1 MVLAYLP
8 LRGAVDAPLNPGGL
22 TTLRGFLN
30 HVLARGFRGDVFYF
44 TAPSV
49 LLDRLAVLANI
60 LEIQFGLPLLG
71 LACLG
76 LLALILGGIVGE
88 WWNVEGGIL
97 RLGEFLKKRFAG
109 KDSAGRNSSKDF
121 AGGFLNAS
129 VLFCVGAMTLVGA
142 FKAGAEGNYDLILTK
157 SVMDG
162 FMAIMLTAAMGI
174 GVAFSAITILVYQGG
189 ITLLAGVLQPLVN
202 ELLLGELTAVGGI
215 LVIMIGLNLLG
226 LSKLKTANYIPAL
239 LITIGLIALEPLL
252 PFSLG

>member
-1 MVLAYLP
+1 MIATLVNCVAVIIGSFIGLILHTKINESFKRVVYV
-8 LRGAVDAPLNPGGL
+8 GAGMISLILGIKMGL
-22 TTLRGFLN
+22 VTTRI
-30 HVLARGFRGDVFYF
+30 VFM
-44 TAPSV
+44 A
-49 LLDRLAVLANI
+49 
-60 LEIQFGLPLLG
+60 
-71 LACLG
+71 
-76 LLALILGGIVGE
+76 LALITGGFLGE

-97 RLGEFLKKRFAG
+97 RFGGFLKKRFAKKESG
-109 KDSAGRNSSKDF
+109 KDF

-202 ELLLGELTAVGGI
+202 ELLLGELTAVGGV
-215 LVIMIGLNLLG
+215 LVIMIGLNLLR

-239 LITIGLIALEPLL
+239 LVTIGLITLEPLL
-252 PFSLG
+252 PFTLG

>member
-1 MVLAYLP
+1 MIATLVNCATVIIGSLIGLVLHTKINESFKRVVYV
-8 LRGAVDAPLNPGGL
+8 GAGMISLILGIKMGL
-22 TTLRGFLN
+22 VTTKI
-30 HVLARGFRGDVFYF
+30 VFM
-44 TAPSV
+44 A
-49 LLDRLAVLANI
+49 
-60 LEIQFGLPLLG
+60 
-71 LACLG
+71 
-76 LLALILGGIVGE
+76 LALIIGGILGE

-97 RLGEFLKKRFAG
+97 RFGDFLKKRFAKKESG
-109 KDSAGRNSSKDF
+109 KDF

-162 FMAIMLTAAMGI
+162 FMAIMLSAAMGI

-202 ELLLGELTAVGGI
+202 ELLLGELTAVGGV
-215 LVIMIGLNLLG
+215 LVIMIGLNLLR

-239 LITIGLIALEPLL
+239 LVTIGLITLEPLL
-252 PFSLG
+252 PFTLG

>member
-1 MVLAYLP
+1 MIATLVNCVAVIIGSLIGLILHMKINESFKRVVYV
-8 LRGAVDAPLNPGGL
+8 GAGMISLILGIKMGL
-22 TTLRGFLN
+22 VTTRI
-30 HVLARGFRGDVFYF
+30 VFM
-44 TAPSV
+44 A
-49 LLDRLAVLANI
+49 
-60 LEIQFGLPLLG
+60 
-71 LACLG
+71 
-76 LLALILGGIVGE
+76 LALIIGGMLGE

-97 RLGEFLKKRFAG
+97 RFGEFLKKRFAKKESG
-109 KDSAGRNSSKDF
+109 KDF

-202 ELLLGELTAVGGI
+202 ELLLGELTAVGGV

-239 LITIGLIALEPLL
+239 LVTIGLITLEPLL
-252 PFSLG
+252 PFTLG

>member
-1 MVLAYLP
+1 MIATLVNCVAVIIGSLIGLILHMKINESFKRVVYV
-8 LRGAVDAPLNPGGL
+8 GAGMISLILGIKMGL
-22 TTLRGFLN
+22 VTTRI
-30 HVLARGFRGDVFYF
+30 VFM
-44 TAPSV
+44 A
-49 LLDRLAVLANI
+49 
-60 LEIQFGLPLLG
+60 
-71 LACLG
+71 
-76 LLALILGGIVGE
+76 LALIVGGMLGE

-97 RLGEFLKKRFAG
+97 RFGEFLKKRFAKKESG
-109 KDSAGRNSSKDF
+109 KDF

-202 ELLLGELTAVGGI
+202 ELLLGELTAVGGV

-239 LITIGLIALEPLL
+239 LVTIGLITLEPLL
-252 PFSLG
+252 PFTLG

>member
-1 MVLAYLP
+1 MIATLVNCVAVIIGSLIGLILHMKINESFKRVVYV
-8 LRGAVDAPLNPGGL
+8 GAGMISLILGIKMGL
-22 TTLRGFLN
+22 VTTRI
-30 HVLARGFRGDVFYF
+30 VFM
-44 TAPSV
+44 A
-49 LLDRLAVLANI
+49 
-60 LEIQFGLPLLG
+60 
-71 LACLG
+71 
-76 LLALILGGIVGE
+76 LALIIGGMLGE

-97 RLGEFLKKRFAG
+97 RFGEFLKRRFAKKESG
-109 KDSAGRNSSKDF
+109 KDF

-202 ELLLGELTAVGGI
+202 ELLLGELTAVGGV
-215 LVIMIGLNLLG
+215 LVIMIGFNLLR

-239 LITIGLIALEPLL
+239 LVTIGLITLEPLL
-252 PFSLG
+252 PFTLG

>member
-1 MVLAYLP
+1 MIATLVNCVAVIIGSLIGLILHMKINESFKRVVYV
-8 LRGAVDAPLNPGGL
+8 GAGMISLILGIKMGL
-22 TTLRGFLN
+22 VTTRI
-30 HVLARGFRGDVFYF
+30 VFM
-44 TAPSV
+44 A
-49 LLDRLAVLANI
+49 
-60 LEIQFGLPLLG
+60 
-71 LACLG
+71 
-76 LLALILGGIVGE
+76 LALIIGGMLGE

-97 RLGEFLKKRFAG
+97 RFGEFLKKRFAKKESG
-109 KDSAGRNSSKDF
+109 KDF

-202 ELLLGELTAVGGI
+202 ELLLGELTAVGGV
-215 LVIMIGLNLLG
+215 LVIMIGFNLLG

-239 LITIGLIALEPLL
+239 LVTIGLITLEPLL
-252 PFSLG
+252 PFTLG

>member
-1 MVLAYLP
+1 VYV
-8 LRGAVDAPLNPGGL
+8 GAGMISLILGIKMGL
-22 TTLRGFLN
+22 VTTRI
-30 HVLARGFRGDVFYF
+30 VFM
-44 TAPSV
+44 A
-49 LLDRLAVLANI
+49 
-60 LEIQFGLPLLG
+60 
-71 LACLG
+71 
-76 LLALILGGIVGE
+76 LALILGGILGE

-97 RLGEFLKKRFAG
+97 RMGEFLKKRFAKRETG
-109 KDSAGRNSSKDF
+109 KDF

-129 VLFCVGAMTLVGA
+129 VIFCVGAMTLVGA

-202 ELLLGELTAVGGI
+202 ELLLGELTAVGGV

-226 LSKLKTANYIPAL
+226 LAKLKTANYIPAL

-252 PFSLG
+252 PFTLG

>member
-1 MVLAYLP
+1 MIATLVNCV
-8 LRGAVDAPLNPGGL
+8 AVIIG
-22 TTLRGFLN
+22 
-30 HVLARGFRGDVFYF
+30 
-44 TAPSV
+44 S
-49 LLDRLAVLANI
+49 
-60 LEIQFGLPLLG
+60 LLG
-71 LACLG
+71 LILHTKINESFKRVVYVGAGMISLILG
-76 LLALILGGIVGE
+76 IKMGLVTTRIVFMALALIIGGMLGE

-97 RLGEFLKKRFAG
+97 RFGDFLKKRLAKKESG
-109 KDSAGRNSSKDF
+109 KDF

-142 FKAGAEGNYDLILTK
+142 LKAGAEGNYDLILTK

-202 ELLLGELTAVGGI
+202 ELLLGELTAVGGV

-239 LITIGLIALEPLL
+239 LITIGLITLEPLL
-252 PFSLG
+252 PFTLG

>member
-1 MVLAYLP
+1 MIATFVNCAAVIIGSLIGLILNTKINESFKRVVYV
-8 LRGAVDAPLNPGGL
+8 GAGMISLILGIKMGL
-22 TTLRGFLN
+22 VTTRI
-30 HVLARGFRGDVFYF
+30 VFM
-44 TAPSV
+44 A
-49 LLDRLAVLANI
+49 
-60 LEIQFGLPLLG
+60 
-71 LACLG
+71 
-76 LLALILGGIVGE
+76 LALIIGGFLGE

-97 RLGEFLKKRFAG
+97 RFGDFLKKRFAK
-109 KDSAGRNSSKDF
+109 KDSGKDF

-202 ELLLGELTAVGGI
+202 ELLLGELTAVGGV

-226 LSKLKTANYIPAL
+226 LGKLKTANYIPAL

-252 PFSLG
+252 PFTLG

>member
-1 MVLAYLP
+1 MIATLVNCVAVIIGSLIGLILHMKINESFKRVVYV
-8 LRGAVDAPLNPGGL
+8 GAGMISLILGIKMGL
-22 TTLRGFLN
+22 VTTRI
-30 HVLARGFRGDVFYF
+30 VFM
-44 TAPSV
+44 A
-49 LLDRLAVLANI
+49 
-60 LEIQFGLPLLG
+60 
-71 LACLG
+71 
-76 LLALILGGIVGE
+76 LALIIGGMLGE

-97 RLGEFLKKRFAG
+97 RFGEFLKRRFAKKESG
-109 KDSAGRNSSKDF
+109 KDF

-202 ELLLGELTAVGGI
+202 ELLLGELTAVGGV

-239 LITIGLIALEPLL
+239 LVTIGLITLEPLL
-252 PFSLG
+252 PFTLG

>member
-1 MVLAYLP
+1 MIATLVNCAAVIIGSLIGLILHTKINESFKRVVYV
-8 LRGAVDAPLNPGGL
+8 GAGMISLILGIKMGL
-22 TTLRGFLN
+22 VTTRI
-30 HVLARGFRGDVFYF
+30 VFM
-44 TAPSV
+44 A
-49 LLDRLAVLANI
+49 
-60 LEIQFGLPLLG
+60 
-71 LACLG
+71 
-76 LLALILGGIVGE
+76 LALIIGGMLGE

-97 RLGEFLKKRFAG
+97 RFGDFLKKRFAKKESG
-109 KDSAGRNSSKDF
+109 KDF

-202 ELLLGELTAVGGI
+202 ELLLGELTAVGGV

-239 LITIGLIALEPLL
+239 LMTIGLITLEPLL
-252 PFSLG
+252 PFTLG

>member
-1 MVLAYLP
+1 MA
-8 LRGAVDAPLNPGGL
+8 
-22 TTLRGFLN
+22 
-30 HVLARGFRGDVFYF
+30 
-44 TAPSV
+44 
-49 LLDRLAVLANI
+49 
-60 LEIQFGLPLLG
+60 
-71 LACLG
+71 
-76 LLALILGGIVGE
+76 LALIVGGMLGE

-97 RLGEFLKKRFAG
+97 RFGEFLKRRFAKKESG
-109 KDSAGRNSSKDF
+109 KDF

-202 ELLLGELTAVGGI
+202 ELLLGELTAVGGV
-215 LVIMIGLNLLG
+215 LVIMIGFNLLR

-239 LITIGLIALEPLL
+239 LVTIGLITLEPLL
-252 PFSLG
+252 PFTLG

>member
-1 MVLAYLP
+1 MIATLVNCVAVIIGSLIGLILHMKINESFKRVVYV
-8 LRGAVDAPLNPGGL
+8 GAGMISLILGIKMGL
-22 TTLRGFLN
+22 VTTRI
-30 HVLARGFRGDVFYF
+30 VFM
-44 TAPSV
+44 A
-49 LLDRLAVLANI
+49 
-60 LEIQFGLPLLG
+60 
-71 LACLG
+71 
-76 LLALILGGIVGE
+76 LALIVGGMLGE

-97 RLGEFLKKRFAG
+97 RFGEFLKRRFAKKESG
-109 KDSAGRNSSKDF
+109 KDF

-202 ELLLGELTAVGGI
+202 ELLLGELTAVGGV
-215 LVIMIGLNLLG
+215 LVIMIGFNLLR

-239 LITIGLIALEPLL
+239 LVTIGLITLEPLL
-252 PFSLG
+252 PFTLG

>member
-1 MVLAYLP
+1 MIATLVNCSTVIIGSLIGLILHRRINESFKRVVYV
-8 LRGAVDAPLNPGGL
+8 GAGL
-22 TTLRGFLN
+22 ISLILGIKMGLVTTRI
-30 HVLARGFRGDVFYF
+30 VFM
-44 TAPSV
+44 A
-49 LLDRLAVLANI
+49 
-60 LEIQFGLPLLG
+60 
-71 LACLG
+71 
-76 LLALILGGIVGE
+76 LALILGGILGE

-97 RLGEFLKKRFAG
+97 RLGEFLKKRFAKAETG
-109 KDSAGRNSSKDF
+109 KDF

-129 VLFCVGAMTLVGA
+129 VIFCVGAMTLVGA
-142 FKAGAEGNYDLILTK
+142 FKAGAERNYDLILTK

-202 ELLLGELTAVGGI
+202 ELLLGELTAVGGV

-226 LSKLKTANYIPAL
+226 LAKLKTANYIPAL

-252 PFSLG
+252 PFTPG

>member
-1 MVLAYLP
+1 MIATLVNCATVIIGSLIGLLLHRKINDSFKRVVYV
-8 LRGAVDAPLNPGGL
+8 GAGMISMILGIKMGL
-22 TTLRGFLN
+22 VTTRI
-30 HVLARGFRGDVFYF
+30 VFM
-44 TAPSV
+44 A
-49 LLDRLAVLANI
+49 
-60 LEIQFGLPLLG
+60 
-71 LACLG
+71 
-76 LLALILGGIVGE
+76 LALILGGILGE

-97 RLGEFLKKRFAG
+97 RLGEFLKKRFAKRESG
-109 KDSAGRNSSKDF
+109 KDF

-129 VLFCVGAMTLVGA
+129 VIFCVGAMTLVGA

-202 ELLLGELTAVGGI
+202 ELLLGELTAVGGV
-215 LVIMIGLNLLG
+215 LVIMIGVNLLG

-239 LITIGLIALEPLL
+239 LVTIGLIALEPLL
-252 PFSLG
+252 PFPFG

>member
-1 MVLAYLP
+1 MIATLVNCVAVIIGSLIGLILHMKINESFKRVVYV
-8 LRGAVDAPLNPGGL
+8 GAGMISLILGIKMGL
-22 TTLRGFLN
+22 VTTRI
-30 HVLARGFRGDVFYF
+30 VFM
-44 TAPSV
+44 A
-49 LLDRLAVLANI
+49 
-60 LEIQFGLPLLG
+60 
-71 LACLG
+71 
-76 LLALILGGIVGE
+76 LALIVGGMLGE

-97 RLGEFLKKRFAG
+97 RFGEFLKRRFAKKESG
-109 KDSAGRNSSKDF
+109 KDF

-162 FMAIMLTAAMGI
+162 FMAIMLTAALGI

-202 ELLLGELTAVGGI
+202 ELLLGELTAVGGV
-215 LVIMIGLNLLG
+215 LVIMIGFNLLR

-239 LITIGLIALEPLL
+239 LVTIGLITLEPLL
-252 PFSLG
+252 PFTLG